1 MMERQLDREFSQDFV
16 RIWLKENYNIES
28 ETFLKYVYDGYT
40 FRGNYKAI
48 RKPKTRK
55 KIALEFHRQ
64 QKSKMLAMK
73 LVDQLIELEGGF

>member
-1 MMERQLDREFSQDFV
+1 MMERQLDREFSQGFV

-55 KIALEFHRQ
+55 KIALEFHKQ